1 MVRVKVALVVVFGKF
16 VLEVVDNALCC
27 VVVLDPFGVLLDVYG
42 YQNGAYWTGELQL
55 PIDAASNGL
64 KVFVTSGGEG
74 HVNVFEVTP
83 LTVTTE
89 PSRH

>member
-1 MVRVKVALVVVFGKF
+1 MRVQDREGRELAAGEVGEVVVRGPNVMAGYWNKPEQTAA
-16 VLEVVDNALCC
+16 VLR
-27 VVVLDPFGVLLDVYG
+27 
-42 YQNGAYWTGELQL
+42 NGAYWTGELQL

-83 LTVTTE
+83 
-89 PSRH
+89 